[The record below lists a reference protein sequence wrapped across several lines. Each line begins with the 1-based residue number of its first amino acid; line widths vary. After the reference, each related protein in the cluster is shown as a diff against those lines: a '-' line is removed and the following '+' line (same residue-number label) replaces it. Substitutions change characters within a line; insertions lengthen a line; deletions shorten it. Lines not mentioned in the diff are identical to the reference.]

1 MKKLIA
7 AILAMAMLFTLAAC
21 GASDSAAQTTAA
33 AQETTAAGAETE
45 AAADTTAAAAG
56 EKYVVGVC
64 QLVPHD
70 ALDAATQGFVD
81 RLTELLGEDNVE
93 FDVQV
98 AAGDS
103 ATCANIVNAFVAD
116 EVDLIM
122 ANATASLQAAAAAT
136 ADIPILGTSIT
147 EYGVAM
153 GIEDF
158 NGTVGGNVSALP
170 TWRLWTSRPR
180 W

>member
-21 GASDSAAQTTAA
+21 GASDNAAQTTAA
-33 AQETTAAGAETE
+33 AQETTAAGAETK

-103 ATCANIVNAFVAD
+103 ATCANRHYVSPVCRRCHCRHPHPGH
-116 EVDLIM
+116 LHH
-122 ANATASLQAAAAAT
+122 
-136 ADIPILGTSIT
+136 
-147 EYGVAM
+147 GV
-153 GIEDF
+153 
-158 NGTVGGNVSALP
+158 
-170 TWRLWTSRPR
+170 WRGHGH
-180 W
+180 

>member
-122 ANATASLQAAAAAT
+122 ANATPSRL
-136 ADIPILGTSIT
+136 PPPPPPTSPSW
-147 EYGVAM
+147 APPSRSM
-153 GIEDF
+153 
-158 NGTVGGNVSALP
+158 ALP
-170 TWRLWTSRPR
+170 WALRTSTAP
-180 W
+180 